1 MAKRGA
7 DYLQPEKQ
15 VNLVTSELN
24 SLFKFIKECFSTTLN
39 LEYNSSVKS
48 VEFGNFT
55 ELVPQLNNEEIIGA
69 DLFIH
74 ISNIEKFGLF
84 ISSKDNIRILM
95 SNIIKIPIA
104 KEDFELDVVTKS
116 SIFELFEKIFLN
128 IKIGTEN
135 TQNPIDIRAEDLFLF
150 SSLQKHARR
159 FNKSEMVKINVNF
172 TITTLLDSEFCLLI
186 PCDLFPQLKEKKSAK
201 LSEKK
206 AVEKPLQKENIEDE
220 PISQAKQANKIVQTI
235 AEEEQE
241 QTQNLKNIN
250 IKSKEIPKEAAQ
262 IELTKLLT
270 ESNETPKE
278 KIIYKR
284 LGRALDMED
293 KIENAKEKSVNN
305 LNIPEVYK
313 ETLNAVQTP
322 EKKEVRVA
330 EFEQFDDEE
339 NAKINNMSNLKLV
352 MSIPIEVSVELGRT
366 RKKIKEVL
374 EYGKGTIIQL
384 DRQAGAQVDIIINGQ
399 KIAKGDVVVV
409 DENFGVRITEIAKPK
424 DILDIF

>member
-1 MAKRGA
+1 MARGGA
-7 DYLQPEKQ
+7 DYLQPEKRAD
-15 VNLVTSELN
+15 LVISELN
-24 SLFKFIKECFSTTLN
+24 SLFKFIKECFATTLN

-55 ELVPQLNNEEIIGA
+55 ELVPQLNNEEIIGV

-74 ISNIEKFGLF
+74 LSSIEKFGLF

-95 SNIIKIPIA
+95 SNIINMPIA

-135 TQNPIDIRAEDLFLF
+135 TQNPIDIRAEDLFLI

-186 PCDLFPQLKEKKSAK
+186 PCELFPQLKEKKSSK
-201 LSEKK
+201 VSEKK
-206 AVEKPLQKENIEDE
+206 IAEKHSQKENIEDE
-220 PISQAKQANKIVQTI
+220 PISQTKQANKIVQTVT
-235 AEEEQE
+235 EEEQE
-241 QTQNLKNIN
+241 ETQDLKNIE
-250 IKSKEIPKEAAQ
+250 SKEIPKEAAQ
-262 IELTKLLT
+262 IEPTKIST

-293 KIENAKEKSVNN
+293 KIENTKEKAVSN

>member
-1 MAKRGA
+1 
-7 DYLQPEKQ
+7 
-15 VNLVTSELN
+15 
-24 SLFKFIKECFSTTLN
+24 
-39 LEYNSSVKS
+39 
-48 VEFGNFT
+48 
-55 ELVPQLNNEEIIGA
+55 
-69 DLFIH
+69 
-74 ISNIEKFGLF
+74 
-84 ISSKDNIRILM
+84 M
-95 SNIIKIPIA
+95 SNIINMPIA

-135 TQNPIDIRAEDLFLF
+135 TQTPVDIRAEDVFLF

-159 FNKSEMVKINVNF
+159 FNKSEMVKIDVNF

-186 PCDLFPQLKEKKSAK
+186 PCELFPQLKEKKVTK
-201 LSEKK
+201 INGKK
-206 AVEKPLQKENIEDE
+206 TAETPLQKENIEKEHVNPVEQIDKVDQTPAKEESE
-220 PISQAKQANKIVQTI
+220 P
-235 AEEEQE
+235 
-241 QTQNLKNIN
+241 TQNSKNIN
-250 IKSKEIPKEAAQ
+250 KIPKEPITAQ
-262 IELTKLLT
+262 PIESAKET
-270 ESNETPKE
+270 NETFKE

-284 LGRALDMED
+284 LGRALDMEE
-293 KIENAKEKSVNN
+293 KIENIKEKTVNN
-305 LNIPEVYK
+305 LNIPEVYT
-313 ETLNAVQTP
+313 ENLNAVQTP

>member
-1 MAKRGA
+1 M
-7 DYLQPEKQ
+7 QPEKRTD
-15 VNLVTSELN
+15 LVISELDP
-24 SLFKFIKECFSTTLN
+24 LFKFIKGCFATTLN

-48 VEFGNFT
+48 VEFGDFT
-55 ELVPQLNNEEIIGA
+55 ELIPQINNEELIGA
-69 DLFIH
+69 DLFVH
-74 ISNIEKFGLF
+74 LPNAEKFGLF
-84 ISSKDNIRILM
+84 ISQKDNIRILM
-95 SNIIKIPIA
+95 SNIINMPIA

-135 TQNPIDIRAEDLFLF
+135 TQTPVDIRAEDVFLF

-159 FNKSEMVKINVNF
+159 FNKSEMVKIDVNF

-186 PCDLFPQLKEKKSAK
+186 PCELFPQLKEKKVAK
-201 LSEKK
+201 INGKK
-206 AVEKPLQKENIEDE
+206 TVEAPLQKENIEKE
-220 PISQAKQANKIVQTI
+220 PVNQIQRVNKVDQTTAK
-235 AEEEQE
+235 EETEP
-241 QTQNLKNIN
+241 TQNLKNIN
-250 IKSKEIPKEAAQ
+250 KIPKEPITAQ
-262 IELTKLLT
+262 PIESAKET
-270 ESNETPKE
+270 NEAFKE

-293 KIENAKEKSVNN
+293 KIENIKEKTVNN
-305 LNIPEVYK
+305 LNIPEVYT
-313 ETLNAVQTP
+313 ENLNAVQTP

>member
-1 MAKRGA
+1 MAKGGA
-7 DYLQPEKQ
+7 DYLQPEKRAD
-15 VNLVTSELN
+15 LVTLELN

-48 VEFGNFT
+48 VEFGSFT

-74 ISNIEKFGLF
+74 LSNIEKFGLF

-95 SNIIKIPIA
+95 SNIINMPIA

-116 SIFELFEKIFLN
+116 TIFEVFEKIFLN

-135 TQNPIDIRAEDLFLF
+135 TQNPIDIRAEDLFLI

-186 PCDLFPQLKEKKSAK
+186 PCELFPQLKEKKSSK
-201 LSEKK
+201 VSEKK
-206 AVEKPLQKENIEDE
+206 TVEKSSQKENIEDE
-220 PISQAKQANKIVQTI
+220 PISQAKQADKIAQTI

-241 QTQNLKNIN
+241 QTQDLKNIN
-250 IKSKEIPKEAAQ
+250 IESKEIPKETVQ
-262 IELTKLLT
+262 IEPTKLST

-278 KIIYKR
+278 KIIYNR

-293 KIENAKEKSVNN
+293 KIESAKEKAVSN

>member
-1 MAKRGA
+1 MARGGA
-7 DYLQPEKQ
+7 DYLQPEKRAD
-15 VNLVTSELN
+15 LVISELN
-24 SLFKFIKECFSTTLN
+24 SLFKFIKECFATTLN

-48 VEFGNFT
+48 VEFGSFT

-74 ISNIEKFGLF
+74 LSSIEKFGLF

-95 SNIIKIPIA
+95 SNIISMPIA

-135 TQNPIDIRAEDLFLF
+135 TQNPIDIRAEDLFLI

-186 PCDLFPQLKEKKSAK
+186 PCELFPQLKGKKSTK
-201 LSEKK
+201 VSEKK
-206 AVEKPLQKENIEDE
+206 IAEKPSQKENIEDE
-220 PISQAKQANKIVQTI
+220 PISQTKQANKIVQTVT
-235 AEEEQE
+235 EEKQE
-241 QTQNLKNIN
+241 ETQDLKNIE
-250 IKSKEIPKEAAQ
+250 SKEIPKETAQ
-262 IELTKLLT
+262 IEPTKLST
-270 ESNETPKE
+270 ESNEAPEE

-293 KIENAKEKSVNN
+293 KIENTKEKAVSN

>member
-1 MAKRGA
+1 M
-7 DYLQPEKQ
+7 QPEKRAD
-15 VNLVTSELN
+15 LVTLELN

-48 VEFGNFT
+48 VEFGSFT
-55 ELVPQLNNEEIIGA
+55 ELVPQLSNEEIIGA

-74 ISNIEKFGLF
+74 LSNIEKFGLF

-95 SNIIKIPIA
+95 SNIINMPIA
-104 KEDFELDVVTKS
+104 KEDFELNVVTKS
-116 SIFELFEKIFLN
+116 SIFELFKKIFLN

-135 TQNPIDIRAEDLFLF
+135 TQNPVDIRAEDLFLL

-159 FNKSEMVKINVNF
+159 FNKSEMIKINVNF

-186 PCDLFPQLKEKKSAK
+186 PCELFPQLKEKRASK
-201 LSEKK
+201 LNEKK
-206 AVEKPLQKENIEDE
+206 GTEKPLQRENIENE
-220 PISQAKQANKIVQTI
+220 PISQAKRTNKIVQTI

-250 IKSKEIPKEAAQ
+250 IESKEMAQ
-262 IELTKLLT
+262 IEPTKLST

-278 KIIYKR
+278 RLIYNR

-293 KIENAKEKSVNN
+293 KIESAKEKAVGN
-305 LNIPEVYK
+305 LNIPEAYK
-313 ETLNAVQTP
+313 ETLNTVQTP
-322 EKKEVRVA
+322 EKKEVRVV

-339 NAKINNMSNLKLV
+339 NAKINNMSNLKLI

>member
-1 MAKRGA
+1 M
-7 DYLQPEKQ
+7 QPEKRAD
-15 VNLVTSELN
+15 LVISELN
-24 SLFKFIKECFSTTLN
+24 SLFKFIKECFATTLN

-48 VEFGNFT
+48 VEFGSFT

-74 ISNIEKFGLF
+74 LSSIEKFGLF

-95 SNIIKIPIA
+95 SNIINMPIA

-135 TQNPIDIRAEDLFLF
+135 TQNPIDIRAEDLFLI

-186 PCDLFPQLKEKKSAK
+186 PCELFPQLKGKKSTK
-201 LSEKK
+201 VSEKK
-206 AVEKPLQKENIEDE
+206 IAEKPSQKENIEDE
-220 PISQAKQANKIVQTI
+220 PISQTKQANKIVQTVT
-235 AEEEQE
+235 EEKQE
-241 QTQNLKNIN
+241 ETQDLKNIE
-250 IKSKEIPKEAAQ
+250 SKDIPKEMAQ
-262 IELTKLLT
+262 IEPTKLST
-270 ESNETPKE
+270 ESNEAPEE

-293 KIENAKEKSVNN
+293 KIENTKEKAVSN

>member
-1 MAKRGA
+1 M
-7 DYLQPEKQ
+7 QPEKRAD
-15 VNLVTSELN
+15 LVISELN
-24 SLFKFIKECFSTTLN
+24 SLFKFIKECFATTLN

-48 VEFGNFT
+48 VEFGSFT

-74 ISNIEKFGLF
+74 LSSIEKFGLF

-95 SNIIKIPIA
+95 SNIINMPIA

-135 TQNPIDIRAEDLFLF
+135 TQNPIDIRAEDLFLI

-186 PCDLFPQLKEKKSAK
+186 PCELFPQLKGKKSTK
-201 LSEKK
+201 VSEKK
-206 AVEKPLQKENIEDE
+206 IAEKPSQKENIEDE
-220 PISQAKQANKIVQTI
+220 PISQTKQANKIVQTVT
-235 AEEEQE
+235 EEKQE
-241 QTQNLKNIN
+241 ETQDLKNIE
-250 IKSKEIPKEAAQ
+250 SKEIPKEMAQ
-262 IELTKLLT
+262 IEPTKLST
-270 ESNETPKE
+270 ESNEAPEE

-293 KIENAKEKSVNN
+293 KIENTKEKAVSN

-339 NAKINNMSNLKLV
+339 KAKINNMSNLKLV

>member
-1 MAKRGA
+1 M
-7 DYLQPEKQ
+7 QPEKRTD
-15 VNLVTSELN
+15 LVISELDP
-24 SLFKFIKECFSTTLN
+24 LFKFIKECFATTLN

-48 VEFGNFT
+48 VEFGDFT
-55 ELVPQLNNEEIIGA
+55 ELIPQINNEELIGA
-69 DLFIH
+69 DLFVH
-74 ISNIEKFGLF
+74 LPNAEKFGLF
-84 ISSKDNIRILM
+84 ISQKDNIRILM
-95 SNIIKIPIA
+95 SSIINIPIA

-135 TQNPIDIRAEDLFLF
+135 TQTPVDIRAEDVFLF

-159 FNKSEMVKINVNF
+159 FNKSEMVKINVSF

-186 PCDLFPQLKEKKSAK
+186 PCELFPQLKEKKVTK
-201 LSEKK
+201 INGKK
-206 AVEKPLQKENIEDE
+206 TVETPLQKENIEKE
-220 PISQAKQANKIVQTI
+220 PINRVEQVEKVDQIPAK
-235 AEEEQE
+235 EEAKP
-241 QTQNLKNIN
+241 TQNLKNIN
-250 IKSKEIPKEAAQ
+250 KIPKEAISAQ
-262 IELTKLLT
+262 PT
-270 ESNETPKE
+270 ESAKETNEALKE

-293 KIENAKEKSVNN
+293 KIENIKEKTVNN
-305 LNIPEVYK
+305 LNIAEVYT
-313 ETLNAVQTP
+313 ENLNAVQTP

>member
-1 MAKRGA
+1 M
-7 DYLQPEKQ
+7 QPEKRAD
-15 VNLVTSELN
+15 LVISELN
-24 SLFKFIKECFSTTLN
+24 SLFKFIKECFATTLN

-48 VEFGNFT
+48 VEFGSFT

-74 ISNIEKFGLF
+74 LSSIEKFGLF

-95 SNIIKIPIA
+95 SNIINMPIA

-135 TQNPIDIRAEDLFLF
+135 TQNPIDIRAEDLFLI

-186 PCDLFPQLKEKKSAK
+186 PCELFPQLKGKKSTK
-201 LSEKK
+201 VSEKK
-206 AVEKPLQKENIEDE
+206 IAEKPSQKENIEDE
-220 PISQAKQANKIVQTI
+220 PISQTKQANKIVQTVT
-235 AEEEQE
+235 EEKQE
-241 QTQNLKNIN
+241 ETQDLKNIE
-250 IKSKEIPKEAAQ
+250 SKEIPKEMAQ
-262 IELTKLLT
+262 IEPTKLST
-270 ESNETPKE
+270 ESNEAPEE

-293 KIENAKEKSVNN
+293 KIENTKEKAVSN